1 MAEKIGFNMNL
12 IMSWSEWMLVGEEK
26 ERLTSRA
33 VSIIEDEILSLSSK
47 KSSKA
52 YSVVLVEELF
62 DNNQELSDEDITNA
76 EDILTTI
83 LEDLKCFFIKHNDSY
98 YLFKEKYDDEE
109 MIYIIETDMHLK
121 TKFKVTALFLLVFLI
136 ILLRVCSF
144 IANWRS

>member
-1 MAEKIGFNMNL
+1 
-12 IMSWSEWMLVGEEK
+12 MSWSEWMLVGEEK
-26 ERLTSRA
+26 ERLTCRA

-83 LEDLKCFFIKHNDSY
+83 LEDLKELIYEPSSTFHGVPIIHS
-98 YLFKEKYDDEE
+98 YLFLHFSCSVSV
-109 MIYIIETDMHLK
+109 THLK
-121 TKFKVTALFLLVFLI
+121 VQDCFLRAHRANKFPSAF
-136 ILLRVCSF
+136 SF
-144 IANWRS
+144 PLTV